1 MISLPDE
8 LLDAVDAEASRLGT
22 TRSGL
27 FRGLA
32 QNALR
37 ERGAERADRVDE
49 VMREAS
55 GHGGAVVAALQLH
68 RPR

>member
-1 MISLPDE
+1 
-8 LLDAVDAEASRLGT
+8 
-22 TRSGL
+22 
-27 FRGLA
+27 
-32 QNALR
+32 
-37 ERGAERADRVDE
+37 VDE